1 MEAADEEEQQKG
13 WLQTQQGAVVHPCAV
28 IKPVTA
34 LSDTLLSFGRRSLG
48 VQRGWAALSQL
59 VNTACQSQH
68 DGSKLWNALLCWTP
82 SVRNTE
88 SDALSSEVIDFK
100 RATKENITSET
111 EILRGL
117 EKQIGHLEF
126 SSAKAT

>member
-1 MEAADEEEQQKG
+1 MEATDEEELQKG
-13 WLQTQQGAVVHPCAV
+13 WLQTQQGAVVHPWTV

-34 LSDTLLSFGRRSLG
+34 PSDTLLSFGRRSMG

-68 DGSKLWNALLCWTP
+68 NGSKLWNALLCWTP

-88 SDALSSEVIDFK
+88 SDALSNEVIDF
-100 RATKENITSET
+100 
-111 EILRGL
+111 
-117 EKQIGHLEF
+117 EKGN
-126 SSAKAT
+126 